1 MQERRKFL
9 ALACLVLGVVVAAC
23 GSPSALSPDQ
33 NHTRQVL
40 SVQIVPNISELA
52 VNASQQF
59 STLTVET
66 SGVPDPGPGPG
77 WSSSDPSVA
86 AVDQN
91 GLVKALSP
99 GTMFLSVNYR
109 GQSDRRQLQ
118 VVPQN

>member
-1 MQERRKFL
+1 MKKRRRL
-9 ALACLVLGVVVAAC
+9 LVLACLVLGVVMASC
-23 GSPSALSPDQ
+23 GSPSAPSQAKQQTLSI
-33 NHTRQVL
+33 
-40 SVQIVPNISELA
+40 QIVPSISQLA
-52 VNASQQF
+52 LNTSQQF
-59 STLTVET
+59 SIVS
-66 SGVPDPGPGPG
+66 SGVPAPLGPA

-118 VVPQN
+118 VVP

>member
-1 MQERRKFL
+1 MEERRTLL

-23 GSPSALSPDQ
+23 GSPSAPSQ
-33 NHTRQVL
+33 AKQQTL
-40 SVQIVPNISELA
+40 SVQIVPSISQLA
-52 VNASQQF
+52 VNTSQQF
-59 STLTVET
+59 SIVY
-66 SGVPDPGPGPG
+66 SGVPAPLGPG

-99 GTMFLSVNYR
+99 GTMILSVGY
-109 GQSDRRQLQ
+109 GGKSDRRQLQ